1 MILSNSTFK
10 RILGL
15 HGGTPVHKAAATPT
29 RRGGGGAR
37 DVWARPGMS
46 VTFRAELM
54 PGKDASERTFRVSR
68 VLGSLRVIVEG
79 VAGEHTATEFH
90 LTSARETK

>member
-1 MILSNSTFK
+1 MLSGHSAFK

-15 HGGTPVHKAAATPT
+15 HQGAGARATAATPLAPST
-29 RRGGGGAR
+29 RDGAR

-54 PGKDASERTFRVSR
+54 PGRSSSERTFRVAR
-68 VLGSLRVIVEG
+68 VLRSLRVIVEG
-79 VAGEHTATEFH
+79 VAGEHTATEFD
-90 LTSARETK
+90 LRK

>member
-1 MILSNSTFK
+1 MLVRHDTFK

-15 HGGTPVHKAAATPT
+15 HDGATANEVSAPPVRPA
-29 RRGGGGAR
+29 RGGAR

-54 PGKDASERTFRVSR
+54 PGRSAPERTFRVAR
-68 VLGSLRVIVEG
+68 VLRSLRVLIEG
-79 VAGEHTATEFH
+79 IAGEHTATDFD
-90 LTSARETK
+90 LTK